1 MEIRILTANDAE
13 AYWQIRLEAL
23 ECEPEAFSASV
34 DEHRALTLGTVA
46 ARLVPADPANNFV
59 VGAFDRE
66 RLVGTAGF
74 YRDKGLKSNH
84 KGHVWG
90 VYVTR
95 EARGKGVGR
104 AMMSTVLEHACRLEG
119 VEQVLLAVTTT
130 QEAAAKLYRSLGFES
145 YGCEPRAL
153 KIGER
158 YLDEEYLV
166 LFARRRNVSGY

>member
-1 MEIRILTANDAE
+1 
-13 AYWQIRLEAL
+13 
-23 ECEPEAFSASV
+23 
-34 DEHRALTLGTVA
+34 
-46 ARLVPADPANNFV
+46 
-59 VGAFDRE
+59 
-66 RLVGTAGF
+66 
-74 YRDKGLKSNH
+74 
-84 KGHVWG
+84 
-90 VYVTR
+90 
-95 EARGKGVGR
+95 
-104 AMMSTVLEHACRLEG
+104 MMSTVLEHACRLEG